1 VCSVDH
7 ISGMD
12 APDCIISSS
21 LTLCNSTISDCHKSR
36 CCISCLNFDRL
47 DDLDLTFDLWTLK
60 SMTLTIAMG
69 KLWDERFVLEFRAD
83 MGQTDKQTGRRGA
96 TLNAAPLRGGEIQ
109 T

>member
-1 VCSVDH
+1 
-7 ISGMD
+7 
-12 APDCIISSS
+12 
-21 LTLCNSTISDCHKSR
+21 
-36 CCISCLNFDRL
+36 
-47 DDLDLTFDLWTLK
+47 
-60 SMTLTIAMG
+60 MTLTIAMG